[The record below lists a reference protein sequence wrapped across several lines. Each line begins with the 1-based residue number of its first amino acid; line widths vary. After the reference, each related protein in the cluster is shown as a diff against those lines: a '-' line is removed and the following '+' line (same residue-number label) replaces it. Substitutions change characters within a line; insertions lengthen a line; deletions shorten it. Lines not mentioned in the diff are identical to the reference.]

1 MHELNNIKSPEMFTS
16 IATELS
22 MLHPKQLPL
31 ETTICNPNAFK
42 KIPYSNTRQTVEYRQ
57 QSNSK

>member
-1 MHELNNIKSPEMFTS
+1 MHEINNIKSPEMSTS
-16 IATELS
+16 ITAKLS

-31 ETTICNPNAFK
+31 EITICIPNAFK
-42 KIPYSNTRQTVEYRQ
+42 KFPYSNTRQTVEYRQ